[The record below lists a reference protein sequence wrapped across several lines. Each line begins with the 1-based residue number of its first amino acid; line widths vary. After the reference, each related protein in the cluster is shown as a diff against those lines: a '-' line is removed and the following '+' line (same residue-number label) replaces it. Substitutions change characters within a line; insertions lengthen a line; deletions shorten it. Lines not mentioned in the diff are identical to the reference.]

1 MMREGEPMAVR
12 EIKAFHDDELI
23 DLEELTGIAGQSKI
37 TPEEQVLV
45 ESVARKSNFMSRGD
59 NSKKLRKRSPY
70 IVQKN
75 IKMRTGMAELLAD
88 FTVAIN
94 SGSDQETLERALLAL
109 IRKEGEVNFEKRYM
123 ELIRDS

>member
-1 MMREGEPMAVR
+1 MREGEPMAVR